1 MIRSVLAFWVA
12 FSVML
17 SGVGAATIAH
27 ADPPPPPPCA
37 FTLSPP
43 QVVQV
48 AGASM
53 VTATVEIGNCVAPPA
68 GPTMSVACVQL
79 QAANAVTQC
88 AQAHGQ
94 DAAQV
99 FYSPYQPGA
108 TYIATGRGC
117 PSWIGQSIAP
127 ICQILG
133 PETAT
138 L

>member
-1 MIRSVLAFWVA
+1 MIRSVVA
-12 FSVML
+12 LWATFAVVVG
-17 SGVGAATIAH
+17 GVGGIPVAA
-27 ADPPPPPPCA
+27 ADPPPPPCA

-48 AGASM
+48 NGASM
-53 VTATVEIGNCVAPPA
+53 VTATVAIGNCVAPPA
-68 GPTMSVACVQL
+68 GPTLTVACVQL
-79 QAANAVTQC
+79 QAPSAATQC
-88 AQAHGQ
+88 TQAHGT

-99 FYSPYQPGA
+99 FYAPYQRGA

-127 ICQILG
+127 LCQILG